1 LLTYVGDRVVCRFKL
16 NWFGWDGVLIGS
28 HVGCDVWYLLWGIL
42 LIQVL
47 YGNELI
53 IGVEYLYVQLFI
65 RKYERLCIDVFQ

>member
-1 LLTYVGDRVVCRFKL
+1 
-16 NWFGWDGVLIGS
+16 
-28 HVGCDVWYLLWGIL
+28 VGCDVWYLLWGIL